1 MTNPRYKLMDCIVD
15 MFYRLDTEAYKFYLT
30 ITQGK
35 ESDAL
40 SIGGRKGECV
50 NISVNKPE
58 SILVQ
63 RGHHQLDTAT
73 IPILA
78 WDSKCAIDK
87 DLERGIGTISMIRV
101 LLSETLKRYPY
112 IKKFTF
118 RDNSLIPC
126 DNGKQIS
133 LLHLTIIKYNMSWY
147 ESHFHA
153 SIENPVYSK
162 KYKDGLAI
170 LNDKELKMS
179 FDDFKNKIKGFTTE
193 SDLHVLKGYYE
204 TSSTYSLFFKAILE
218 KEGKKRQC
226 NLVASWI
233 DVFLQY
239 IFQFDPLSVPWLIH
253 SESVPI
259 QEVAVTQLANKPSQ
273 IGGRRYTKRNIPKVM
288 RVNINDT
295 FDAT

>member
-1 MTNPRYKLMDCIVD
+1 

-30 ITQGK
+30 ITHANG
-35 ESDAL
+35 SDSL

-50 NISVNKPE
+50 NISVNTPE

-87 DLERGIGTISMIRV
+87 DLERGTGTILMIRV

-162 KYKDGLAI
+162 KYKDGLTI

-179 FDDFKNKIKGFTTE
+179 FDDFKNKIKAFTTE
-193 SDLHVLKGYYE
+193 SDLLMLKGYYE
-204 TSSTYSLFFKAILE
+204 ASST
-218 KEGKKRQC
+218 
-226 NLVASWI
+226 
-233 DVFLQY
+233 
-239 IFQFDPLSVPWLIH
+239 
-253 SESVPI
+253 
-259 QEVAVTQLANKPSQ
+259 
-273 IGGRRYTKRNIPKVM
+273 
-288 RVNINDT
+288 
-295 FDAT
+295 

>member
-1 MTNPRYKLMDCIVD
+1 MTYKVILIIVD

-30 ITQGK
+30 ITHANG
-35 ESDAL
+35 SDSL

-50 NISVNKPE
+50 NISVNTPE

-87 DLERGIGTISMIRV
+87 DLERGTGTILMIRV

-162 KYKDGLAI
+162 KYKDGLTI

-179 FDDFKNKIKGFTTE
+179 FDDFKNKIKAFTTE
-193 SDLHVLKGYYE
+193 SDLLMLKGYYE
-204 TSSTYSLFFKAILE
+204 ASSTYSLFFKGILE
-218 KEGKKRQC
+218 KEGKKRHC
-226 NLVASWI
+226 NLVVSWI
-233 DVFLQY
+233 DMFLQY
-239 IFQFDPLSVPWLIH
+239 IFQFDPLSVPWVIH

-259 QEVAVTQLANKPSQ
+259 QEVVTTPLANKPANQ

-295 FDAT
+295 VDTS

>member
-1 MTNPRYKLMDCIVD
+1 
-15 MFYRLDTEAYKFYLT
+15 MFYRLDTESYKFYLT
-30 ITQGK
+30 IRQTN
-35 ESDAL
+35 ESDTL

-50 NISVNKPE
+50 NISVNTPE

-63 RGHHQLDTAT
+63 RGLHQLDTAT
-73 IPILA
+73 IPLLA

-87 DLERGIGTISMIRV
+87 DLERGTGTISMINV

-112 IKKFTF
+112 VKKFTF

-133 LLHLTIIKYNMSWY
+133 LLHLTLIKYNMSWY

-162 KYKDGLAI
+162 KYKDGLII

-179 FDDFKNKIKGFTTE
+179 FDDFKNKIKAFTTE
-193 SDLHVLKGYYE
+193 ADLLVLKGYYE
-204 TSSTYSLFFKAILE
+204 ATSTYSLFFKEILD

-226 NLVASWI
+226 NLVVSWI
-233 DVFLQY
+233 DMFLQY
-239 IFQFDPLSVPWLIH
+239 IFQFDPLSVPWVIF
-253 SESVPI
+253 SDSVAI
-259 QEVAVTQLANKPSQ
+259 KEVVTTQLTNKPTNQ

-288 RVNINDT
+288 RVNINDS
-295 FDAT
+295 FDTI

>member
-1 MTNPRYKLMDCIVD
+1 

-30 ITQGK
+30 ITHANG
-35 ESDAL
+35 SDSL

-50 NISVNKPE
+50 NISVNTPE

-73 IPILA
+73 IPVLA

-87 DLERGIGTISMIRV
+87 DLERGTGTILMINV

-112 IKKFTF
+112 IKRFTF

-133 LLHLTIIKYNMSWY
+133 LLHLTLIKYNMSWY

-179 FDDFKNKIKGFTTE
+179 FDDFKNKIKAFTNE
-193 SDLHVLKGYYE
+193 SDLLVLKGYYE
-204 TSSTYSLFFKAILE
+204 GTPTYSLFFKAILD

-233 DVFLQY
+233 DMFLQY
-239 IFQFDPLSVPWLIH
+239 IFQFDPLSVPWVIH

-259 QEVAVTQLANKPSQ
+259 QEVAITQLANKPANQ

-295 FDAT
+295 VGTT